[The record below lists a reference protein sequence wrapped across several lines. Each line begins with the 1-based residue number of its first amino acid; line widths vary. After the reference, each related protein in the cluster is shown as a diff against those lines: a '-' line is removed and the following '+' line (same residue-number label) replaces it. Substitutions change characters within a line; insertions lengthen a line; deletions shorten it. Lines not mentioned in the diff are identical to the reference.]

1 MYIKRYTIAALI
13 LMGLLGAYVFSYVT
27 QERITLDF
35 FGIQLPALSIA
46 VWVVV
51 PLGILYFASVLHMSF
66 YSLLGS
72 IKLRKYEK
80 DFDKIVDAIVE
91 AYLGKKSRSHTFK
104 TERYTLLGV
113 LLENTMLFPI
123 GNATEVTGNEK
134 IDGVLKIIENVK
146 SGEIVD
152 LKPFNLRNENELV
165 LQNKR
170 NKYKKGEL
178 TAETI
183 LANETKYAD
192 VLREEAFVDYVKTTA
207 YSNIEKY
214 KTLLTKESLY
224 SIIARVNADE
234 YTLDMNT
241 EELLVLVKALEFSKK
256 EFINLSRVVAK
267 GGMIPEQRIRLF
279 EMLSDENEDAIDAYL
294 YTLFDLEMLN
304 PVDEILDNA
313 HESEYQNFK
322 AYRALKECNKNFS
335 IELFV

>member
-27 QERITLDF
+27 QESITLDL
-35 FGIQLPALSIA
+35 FGIPLPALSIA

-51 PLGILYFASVLHMSF
+51 PVGILYLASVVHMSF

-72 IKLRKYEK
+72 MKLRKYEK
-80 DFDKIVDAIVE
+80 DFDKIIDAIVE

-104 TERYTLLGV
+104 TERYTLLGT
-113 LLENTMLFPI
+113 LLENTTLFPI
-123 GNATEVTGNEK
+123 GNATALTGNEK
-134 IDGVLKIIENVK
+134 VDGVLKIIEDVK
-146 SGEIVD
+146 AGEVVD

-170 NKYKKGEL
+170 NKYKKGVL

-183 LANETKYAD
+183 LSNGTKYAD

-207 YSNIEKY
+207 FSNIEKY

-241 EELLVLVKALEFSKK
+241 EELLVLVKTLDFTKK
-256 EFINLSRVVAK
+256 EFIKLSSVVAK

-294 YTLFDLEMLN
+294 YTLFDLEMLA

-313 HESEYQNFK
+313 QENEYQNFK
-322 AYRALKECNKNFS
+322 AYRALKACNKNFS

>member
-27 QERITLDF
+27 QETMTLDF
-35 FGIQLPALSIA
+35 FGVPLPALSIA
-46 VWVVV
+46 VWVIV
-51 PLGILYFASVLHMSF
+51 PVAILYIASVIHMSF

-72 IKLRKYEK
+72 MKLRKYEK
-80 DFDKIVDAIVE
+80 DFDKIIDAIVE
-91 AYLGKKSRSHTFK
+91 TYLGKKNRSHTFK
-104 TERYTLLGV
+104 TERYSLLGT
-113 LLENTMLFPI
+113 LLENSVLFPI
-123 GNATEVTGNEK
+123 GNITGLTGNEK
-134 IDGVLKIIENVK
+134 IDGVLKMIESVK
-146 SGEIVD
+146 AGEVVD

-183 LANETKYAD
+183 LSNETKYAD

-207 YSNIEKY
+207 YANIEKY
-214 KTLLTKESLY
+214 KALLTKESLY
-224 SIIARVNADE
+224 SIIARVNAPE

-241 EELLVLVKALEFSKK
+241 EELLVLVKTLEFSKK
-256 EFINLSRVVAK
+256 EFIKLSAVVAK

-294 YTLFDLEMLN
+294 YTLFDLEMIA

-313 HESEYQNFK
+313 HEGEYQNFK

>member
-27 QERITLDF
+27 QESMTLDL
-35 FGIQLPALSIA
+35 FGIPLPALSIA

-51 PLGILYFASVLHMSF
+51 PVGILYLASVVHMSF

-72 IKLRKYEK
+72 MKLRKYEK
-80 DFDKIVDAIVE
+80 DFDKIIDAIVE

-104 TERYTLLGV
+104 TERYTLLGT
-113 LLENTMLFPI
+113 LLENTALFPI
-123 GNATEVTGNEK
+123 GNTTALTGNEK
-134 IDGVLKIIENVK
+134 VDGVLKIIENVK
-146 SGEIVD
+146 AGEVVD

-183 LANETKYAD
+183 LSNGTKYAD
-192 VLREEAFVDYVKTTA
+192 VLREEAFVDYVKTA
-207 YSNIEKY
+207 PYSNIEKY

-224 SIIARVNADE
+224 SIIARVNAHE

-241 EELLVLVKALEFSKK
+241 EELLVLVKTLDFTKK
-256 EFINLSRVVAK
+256 EFIKLSRVVAK

-294 YTLFDLEMLN
+294 YTLFDLEMLA

-313 HESEYQNFK
+313 QDDEYQNFK
-322 AYRALKECNKNFS
+322 AYRALKACNKNFS